1 MNKTES
7 PKRFN
12 INTFLMMII
21 AGVIGGAISAGIM
34 AYINNNDYQQEVMT
48 VDLKPILEYK
58 RNDMSE
64 RYKGELTEDTERLA
78 EKEIE
83 SFTLQLKEKLIEYS
97 KHGLVLSK
105 DVVLGESIDMTD
117 DLLNYMKNTRITD
130 NSAEK

>member
-64 RYKGELTEDTERLA
+64 RYTGELTEDTERLA